1 MNSTVE
7 AVLKNI
13 PGGVV
18 LLRKMNFPSVTVNN
32 SSYGDSN
39 LIVSDIDDYKFLEMI
54 RQKPSIATLS
64 LNFS

>member
-39 LIVSDIDDYKFLEMI
+39 LIVGDIDDYKFLEMI